1 MAKLFRHSPLNS
13 IWEGSG
19 NVIAL
24 DIIRGAKSLP
34 VLLREIKAAQ
44 KLDPAFD
51 SYIGRLEK
59 NLYQLSKDL
68 KENNSNYQRSARLIA
83 DNLAIALQGATLL
96 RFGDSEVATGFIQ
109 SRVINA
115 NHGAN
120 YGGNTVFNEKLSRLI
135 IARNMPV
142 FY

>member
-34 VLLREIKAAQ
+34 VFLREIKAAQ

-51 SYIGRLEK
+51 GYIERLEK

-96 RFGDSEVATGFIQ
+96 RFGDSEVAKGFIQ
-109 SRVINA
+109 SRVVINA

-120 YGGNTVFNEKLSRLI
+120 YN
-135 IARNMPV
+135 
-142 FY
+142 